1 MMGKADP
8 TLEGSTAR
16 VLNELEGYSTGGGG
30 EYAKQA
36 GRWEIPTY

>member
-16 VLNELEGYSTGGGG
+16 VLDELEGYSTGRGG
-30 EYAKQA
+30 YA
-36 GRWEIPTY
+36 I